1 MNKRFAVP
9 VLAIFI
15 LLPIFGLGQEALPAS
30 SIKTIYVTPTSHY
43 DFGFVEPPDAVRER
57 AARHIDEVIRVAEAD
72 PNFRW
77 TIESVWQVNEWLK
90 RAVKPTSVLPNDTRK
105 IARLMNLIKSGRVAL
120 SMSWGSMHTD
130 FMGGEELNRLFLD
143 YAKLKGKYGISSE
156 FALMDDVPGH
166 PSTIPSVLA
175 GSGGKYLVVGA
186 NTFINNATS
195 LAPGNV
201 PFYWQSPDGSKVLT
215 WVTQSPRGGYTEGL
229 TDYFLD
235 PYSLDPYTDR
245 TPFEMFEPKL
255 AGKRT
260 PLQIMESG
268 VKDLL
273 DRYNKAGYKYDAVM
287 AIYAH
292 DFIEPEYV
300 TNLERAVNLW
310 NSRHKEVRLKIA
322 TPPEFLKHIESKY
335 GPQLPTFRGEWSGLW
350 SEAKTQ
356 SPKISALARY
366 SHDHTPAA
374 ESLWSAIAMTRKIPF
389 PAGNMS
395 QLYDLMFTY
404 DEHSG
409 AGNTGWP
416 QLNKAEALSEQNR
429 QYVNMT
435 TTGKAS
441 VDRLL
446 NTGIRTLVQPS
457 RHDDPPVVPADRW
470 FSVVYNGLSWT
481 RDDVVRLK
489 APQKGTKIV
498 KVSDAVSKAD
508 IAFDLDENGDAVFIA
523 RQVPSFGYRTFEIK
537 AEAGTPTSTMRT
549 ISSNEIAND
558 RFSVRVSKKGSIE
571 SIVDHLTGKELINLT
586 GEMPFNELLRVEG
599 SDASRVIY
607 PEEMNVLVRTG
618 EVMSEIVIQRPRS
631 VFPLTRLTIYKG
643 IGEVQIRNEI
653 DPTEM
658 PFVGGN
664 TNWSDSY
671 YFAFPM
677 NVGKDGL
684 KVIRGGQKWL
694 DTLPDDYLPGA
705 RRDSVTT
712 QHIIGLTNGA
722 VTAYIAHRQAF
733 YWVFAGYVSTKVR
746 PIDAPK
752 EFPALYTGKFPLPEA
767 TLYSRAIRHGSQAD
781 THDRGVVNMPT
792 VEPGMPGRYVY
803 EYAIAGGSARDDV
816 AARRLG
822 QAFNM
827 PLIAKYVQVPPL
839 SAIASYFT
847 VDQPNVE
854 LVNVKPATDSSVRGD
869 VSASPLDPPVNKTFV
884 IRLQEFA
891 GRETSATVTL
901 PAKIRS
907 ASLVDLTES
916 KILGDIL
923 QISPLTITLRPYQTA
938 TIRVV
943 IQ

>member
-9 VLAIFI
+9 LLAIFI

-186 NTFINNATS
+186 NTFIDKSTS

-201 PFYWQSPDGSKVLT
+201 PFYWQSQDGSKVLT
-215 WVTQSPRGGYTEGL
+215 WVTQSPRGGYTEAL

-310 NSRHKEVRLKIA
+310 NSRHTAVRLKIA
-322 TPPEFLKHIESKY
+322 TPTEFLKHIESKY

-416 QLNKAEALSEQNR
+416 QLNNADALSEQNR
-429 QYVNMT
+429 QYVNMA

-446 NTGIRTLVQPS
+446 NTGIKTLVQPS

-481 RDDVVRLK
+481 RDDVVHLT
-489 APQKGTKIV
+489 APRKDTKIV

-558 RFSVRVSKKGSIE
+558 RFSVRVSKKGTIE
-571 SIVDHLTGKELINLT
+571 SLVDRLTGRELLNLT

-607 PEEMNVLVRTG
+607 PEETNVLVRTG
-618 EVMSEIVIQRPRS
+618 EVMSEILIQRPRS

-643 IGEVQIRNEI
+643 IGEVQIRNEL

-658 PFVGGN
+658 PFVGGSG
-664 TNWSDSY
+664 NWSDSY

-712 QHIIGLTNGA
+712 QHIIGLTNGST
-722 VTAYIAHRQAF
+722 TAYIAHRQAF

-781 THDRGVVNMPT
+781 THDLGVVNMPT

-803 EYAIAGGSARDDV
+803 EYAIAGGSTRDDI

-854 LVNVKPATDSSVRGD
+854 IVNVKPAADSSVRGD
-869 VSASPLDPPVNKTFV
+869 VSASPLDPPVSKTFV

-907 ASLVDLTES
+907 ASVVDLTES

-938 TIRVV
+938 TISVV